1 MQNQTKQEL
10 ELVEQEIQT
19 LSEELDKM
27 ANSLEVIRRRLHNA
41 KVIEKAL
48 DKDEEAPKSG
58 WEPAPVD
65 IIHCAPYLH
74 KDGTVVF
81 ERGGKLIIVP
91 STVVQKAMAA
101 TTLVGFFK
109 AFGLDVEDKRAKE
122 GALWLHGNKE
132 MIYPSSKWRRAS
144 SASKAGTRTAACPS
158 AITTAGSRTAA
169 NKRTPRGGGRT

>member
-10 ELVEQEIQT
+10 ELVEQEIQA
-19 LSEELDKM
+19 LSAELDKM

-48 DKDEEAPKSG
+48 EKDDEAPKSG
-58 WEPAPVD
+58 WVPAPVD
-65 IIHCAPYLH
+65 IINCAPYLH

-91 STVVQKAMAA
+91 SAVVQKAMAA
-101 TTLVGFFK
+101 TSLIEFFK

-132 MIYPSSKWRRAS
+132 MIYPFVEMAEGKFGIEGWY
-144 SASKAGTRTAACPS
+144 T
-158 AITTAGSRTAA
+158 
-169 NKRTPRGGGRT
+169 NRGLSIGYHDGWFTNSDK

>member
-132 MIYPSSKWRRAS
+132 MIYPFVEMAEGKFGIEGWYTNRDLSIGYNDGWFTNSSK
-144 SASKAGTRTAACPS
+144 
-158 AITTAGSRTAA
+158 
-169 NKRTPRGGGRT
+169 

>member
-41 KVIEKAL
+41 KVIE
-48 DKDEEAPKSG
+48 KSG

-132 MIYPSSKWRRAS
+132 MIYPFVEMAEGKFGIEGWYTNRGLSIGYNDGWFTNSSK
-144 SASKAGTRTAACPS
+144 
-158 AITTAGSRTAA
+158 
-169 NKRTPRGGGRT
+169 

>member
-132 MIYPSSKWRRAS
+132 MIYPFVEMAEGKFGIEGWYTNRGLSIGYNDGWFTNSSK
-144 SASKAGTRTAACPS
+144 
-158 AITTAGSRTAA
+158 
-169 NKRTPRGGGRT
+169 

>member
-48 DKDEEAPKSG
+48 EKDDEAPKSG
-58 WEPAPVD
+58 WVPAPVD

-132 MIYPSSKWRRAS
+132 MIYPFVEMAEGKFGIEGWYTNRGLSIGYNDGWFTNSSK
-144 SASKAGTRTAACPS
+144 
-158 AITTAGSRTAA
+158 
-169 NKRTPRGGGRT
+169 

>member
-10 ELVEQEIQT
+10 ELVEQEIQA
-19 LSEELDKM
+19 LSAELDKM

-132 MIYPSSKWRRAS
+132 MIYPFVEMAEGKFGIEGWYTNRGLSIGYNDGWFTNSSK
-144 SASKAGTRTAACPS
+144 
-158 AITTAGSRTAA
+158 
-169 NKRTPRGGGRT
+169 